1 MNLETSIKDVITQ
14 KLEDGTVEKL
24 IGEQLEQGINKA
36 LSQLLGS
43 YGDVTALIEKQIKSV
58 MVPYLEKYDY
68 SQYITKLDDVLV
80 EVLKQVAAP
89 NHKLVYNFQQLM
101 LPETEKELLVTD
113 LFTKWTEYVANNVET
128 DGLEIDYDD
137 EPCYQSVE
145 VTMNVERDSERSWSS
160 FEYATLLFECEHD
173 KNMNFAIRLSRW
185 KKEEGWSIDYDK
197 SPDISS
203 LRSLSDFEILLMR
216 LDQGGTQL
224 ILDSEYE
231 SDDVRPEKEPEVTL
245 S

>member
-1 MNLETSIKDVITQ
+1 MNLETSIKDVITK

-43 YGDVTALIEKQIKSV
+43 YGDVTGLIEKQIKSV

-101 LPETEKELLVTD
+101 LPETEKELLATD

-128 DGLEIDYDD
+128 DGLEIDYID
-137 EPCYQSVE
+137 EPSYQSVE
-145 VTMNVERDSERSWSS
+145 VTMNIERDNERSWSS

-173 KNMNFAIRLSRW
+173 ENMNFAVRLSRW

>member
-24 IGEQLEQGINKA
+24 IGEQLEQGMNKA

-80 EVLKQVAAP
+80 EVLKHAAAP
-89 NHKLVYNFQQLM
+89 NHKLVHNFQQLM
-101 LPETEKELLVTD
+101 LPETEKELLATD

-145 VTMNVERDSERSWSS
+145 VTMNVERDNERSWSS

>member
-1 MNLETSIKDVITQ
+1 MNLETSIKDVITK

-24 IGEQLEQGINKA
+24 IGEQLEQGMNKA

-80 EVLKQVAAP
+80 EVLKHAAAP
-89 NHKLVYNFQQLM
+89 NHKLVHNFQQLM
-101 LPETEKELLVTD
+101 LPETEKELIATD

-128 DGLEIDYDD
+128 DGLEIDYID
-137 EPCYQSVE
+137 EPSYQSVE
-145 VTMNVERDSERSWSS
+145 VTMNVERDNERSWSS

-173 KNMNFAIRLSRW
+173 ETMNFAVRLSRW
-185 KKEEGWSIDYDK
+185 KKEEVWSIDYDK

-203 LRSLSDFEILLMR
+203 LRRLSDFEILLMR

-231 SDDVRPEKEPEVTL
+231 NEHVRPEKEPEVTL

>member
-1 MNLETSIKDVITQ
+1 MNLETSIKDAITK

-24 IGEQLEQGINKA
+24 IGEQLEQGMNKA

-80 EVLKQVAAP
+80 EVLKHVAAP

-101 LPETEKELLVTD
+101 LPETEKELIATD

-128 DGLEIDYDD
+128 DGLEIDYID
-137 EPCYQSVE
+137 EPSYQSVE
-145 VTMNVERDSERSWSS
+145 VTMNVEKDNERSWSS

-173 KNMNFAIRLSRW
+173 ETMNFAIRLSRW

>member
-1 MNLETSIKDVITQ
+1 MNLETSIKDVITK

-43 YGDVTALIEKQIKSV
+43 YGDVTGLIEKQIKSV

-101 LPETEKELLVTD
+101 LPEMEKELLATD

>member
-1 MNLETSIKDVITQ
+1 MNLETSIKDVITK

-43 YGDVTALIEKQIKSV
+43 YGDVTGLIEKQIKSV

-89 NHKLVYNFQQLM
+89 NHKLVHNFQQLM
-101 LPETEKELLVTD
+101 LPETEKELLATD

-145 VTMNVERDSERSWSS
+145 VTMNVEKDSERSWSS